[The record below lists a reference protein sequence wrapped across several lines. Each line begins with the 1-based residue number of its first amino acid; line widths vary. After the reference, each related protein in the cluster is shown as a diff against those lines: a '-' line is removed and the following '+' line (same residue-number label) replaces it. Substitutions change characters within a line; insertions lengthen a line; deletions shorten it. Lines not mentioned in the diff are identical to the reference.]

1 MIFRYDAETDMLYV
15 ELKDVPSVESEE
27 IAPGIV
33 LDFDETGQ
41 VTGIE
46 IEDASQ
52 KVDLSRLE
60 ITALP
65 FTDLIVSP
73 GHAHADRH

>member
-15 ELKDVPSVESEE
+15 ELKNVPSVESDE

-33 LDFDETGQ
+33 FDFDATGQ
-41 VTGIE
+41 VIGIE
-46 IEDASQ
+46 IEDAS
-52 KVDLSRLE
+52 KNVDLSKLE

-65 FTDLIVSP
+65 FADLIVSS
-73 GHAHADRH
+73 GHVHADRH